1 MSKSSQYGK
10 QQMTLDADVLHK
22 LKELFGKQYLVAIE
36 QRLNAFI
43 MRKIGL
49 DVTLLEI
56 PQLLV
61 VLNNL
66 TVELDKN

>member
-10 QQMTLDADVLHK
+10 QQMTLDVVVLHK

-43 MRKIGL
+43 MEKVGL
-49 DVTLLEI
+49 DVSLFDI
-56 PQLLV
+56 PQLLA

-66 TVELDKN
+66 AVELDEN